1 MKIEN
6 ARYIKIQQMG
16 ADGKSEKV
24 VSSIACTLN
33 GSKVSVPLDSDN
45 SDYAEILRQVANGSL
60 TIKDAG

>member
-1 MKIEN
+1 
-6 ARYIKIQQMG
+6 MG